1 MNKGFCY
8 QNNTKDPS
16 AAKCGSKDFWK
27 SIRLSS
33 TPWMINTRREIL
45 RAVESQDVA
54 TMEKWLGHTDFRKF
68 ELKTLR
74 DLKTKAGKEK
84 WKNKSDEKKLL
95 AWADDLKR
103 TLPVFTFCCY
113 EFDEVTRRKK
123 NKKGEMVTVTE
134 RPRQLVGCH
143 VNGLVMLDID
153 HVDNPLEVW
162 EKLQQ
167 QEALM
172 ARVVLV
178 HITSSGHGLRIIFTA
193 NVEDGNLADNI
204 IVFAAALGYKADSSC
219 IDATRNS
226 FAPKEDEILFID
238 EERLFNYYDEEFDKR
253 YSQLY
258 REKKTQPLYHEF
270 PADDKENTGKT
281 NTDTQGAVPQCVTES
296 VPLTWRGYDVQ
307 SIIDARYRAKLPCAA
322 DSNRHNESLKL
333 ASDLL
338 VMFDGDRKKVYDTLV
353 AQTWVREIID
363 ERNENVEQTVASA
376 AERMAKQEA
385 KYASLQPSTAMQ
397 DAIKEATG
405 KTYKEIAEK
414 CTGGL
419 SPCAVLKEDDMAQRL
434 WDWGAQIEALSEDFP
449 ILKDVCKG
457 LKRNQYPAAMFVA
470 GGLLM
475 TLMTRCTYR
484 FYHRPEELRRL
495 NNSTLIIGDPASGKS
510 FATRLF
516 KLIAAPIVAADK
528 VGKDAINAY
537 RELMKTKGA
546 NKEKPKKPKVVVRV
560 HPARTSNAQFIQD
573 MVNAVETVDGEEMQL
588 HMLTFDTEL
597 DNTVTV
603 QKGGSWID
611 KFSMELKA
619 FHNEE
624 DGQAYS
630 NVDSILQDFI
640 VTWNFIYTGTPIA
653 LKKKVNEQNFGSGLA
668 TRLTCIP
675 LPATNFE
682 MMERESKVDYESDAR
697 LKAWA
702 EKLDRMKG
710 ELSVQKIVDELYD
723 WTARRMMDAKENDSK
738 ADEMLLKRCAYHGLN
753 FAAPFIV
760 MRHWDKMHQDG
771 DYWCGE
777 FETDEVDW
785 RLAELITNIQFA
797 CQRHYFGAM
806 AEAYFD
812 NKLKD
817 ASVNVQRR
825 QKTFEGFARLPE
837 EFTNAD
843 VMRCFNLPSEGSARM
858 KISRLQSDH
867 LIEKVSDGR
876 RSDNGQTIYRKT
888 GTTML

>member
-1 MNKGFCY
+1 MGFCY
-8 QNNTKDPS
+8 Q
-16 AAKCGSKDFWK
+16 
-27 SIRLSS
+27 
-33 TPWMINTRREIL
+33 
-45 RAVESQDVA
+45 
-54 TMEKWLGHTDFRKF
+54 
-68 ELKTLR
+68 
-74 DLKTKAGKEK
+74 
-84 WKNKSDEKKLL
+84 KNFFNP
-95 AWADDLKR
+95 
-103 TLPVFTFCCY
+103 TLPVDEAQFWALVRAKKWGEAIDEFRKTGDQKLKRGLPAFIFQAT
-113 EFDEVTRRKK
+113 FDETES
-123 NKKGEMVTVTE
+123 KKGKLGAWRKQSATRLT
-134 RPRQLVGCH
+134 
-143 VNGLVMLDID
+143 GLVVMDVD
-153 HVDNPLEVW
+153 HVEEPLTLYQGWVEKGLDWKKLGIELIYITPSGKGLKIVFKARLDWGNLIDNQHAMAEVLGVEVDESCKDASRMSFICKESDILYIDKELFTYENKEFAEKYNAEYRAGHSKSLTPNPSPKGEGDGQHQGEESAAEVSTPLASRRGEGG
-162 EKLQQ
+162 
-167 QEALM
+167 EAL
-172 ARVVLV
+172 
-178 HITSSGHGLRIIFTA
+178 
-193 NVEDGNLADNI
+193 
-204 IVFAAALGYKADSSC
+204 K
-219 IDATRNS
+219 
-226 FAPKEDEILFID
+226 
-238 EERLFNYYDEEFDKR
+238 
-253 YSQLY
+253 
-258 REKKTQPLYHEF
+258 
-270 PADDKENTGKT
+270 
-281 NTDTQGAVPQCVTES
+281 
-296 VPLTWRGYDVQ
+296 WRGYDVQ
-307 SIIDARYRAKLPCAA
+307 SIIDQRYADKLPCAA
-322 DSNRHNESLKL
+322 DSNRHTESLKL
-333 ASDLL
+333 ATDLL
-338 VMFDGDRKKVYDTLV
+338 LMLDGDKQQVQRIVES
-353 AQTWVREIID
+353 QSWVKEIID
-363 ERNENVEQTVASA
+363 ERDENVGQTVSSA
-376 AERMAKQEA
+376 AECVAQKEK
-385 KYASLQPSTAMQ
+385 KYASSLPSKAMQ
-397 DAIKEATG
+397 EAIQKATG
-405 KTYKEIAEK
+405 KTFLEITKAQAQTADVTKEPSLCDINQ
-414 CTGGL
+414 
-419 SPCAVLKEDDMAQRL
+419 ML
-434 WDWGAQIEALSEDFP
+434 WDWGAQIEELFEYFP

-457 LKRNQYPAAMFVA
+457 LKKNQYPAAMFVG

-573 MVNAVETVDGEEMQL
+573 MVNAVEVVDGEEMQL

-682 MMERESKVDYESDAR
+682 MMDRESHVDYESDAR
-697 LKAWA
+697 LKVWA

-710 ELSVQKIVDELYD
+710 ELTVQKIVDELYD
-723 WTARRMMDAKENDSK
+723 WTARRMMDAAENDSK

-753 FAAPFIV
+753 FSAPFIV
-760 MRHWDKMHQDG
+760 MRHWDKMKQDG

-785 RLAELITNIQFA
+785 KLAELITNIQFA

-817 ASVNVQRR
+817 ASVNVQRK
-825 QKTFEGFARLPE
+825 QKTFEAFARLPE
-837 EFTNAD
+837 EFTNED
-843 VMRCFNLPSEGSARM
+843 VMRCFNLSSESSARS
-858 KISRLQSDH
+858 KTSRLMRDH
-867 LIEKVSDGR
+867 LVEKVREEKG
-876 RSDNGQTIYRKT
+876 TAKALFRKT
-888 GTTML
+888 GTIIL